1 MKKDPSYRG
10 PHMFNFTKAFDNIK
24 LTKKPKL
31 SSDSFPNRKDKIL
44 EKTKIKIDNK
54 SKINN

>member
-1 MKKDPSYRG
+1 
-10 PHMFNFTKAFDNIK
+10 MFNFTKAFDNIK

-31 SSDSFPNRKDKIL
+31 SSESFPNRKDKIL